1 MKGIV
6 IRTAEQEEYPHPK
19 HDRFF
24 LRDVVTAENNPAL
37 SLHRG
42 RIEAGGEILPH
53 THEGQTETFY
63 ILGGEA
69 VCTVNGVEHHFG
81 PGCCV
86 VARQACNTASRIP
99 ETSRSI
105 CWPFSPRRLN
115 RHAHTHS
122 SHRLPT
128 SAQVLV
134 GRIVWDTAPSSAS
147 PLNLPCVASAW
158 SLKVPVYIRLPLKT
172 GLAMRGKICHFSFFT
187 HQPVLKWRLFFKF
200 SPYRR

>member
-6 IRTAEQEEYPHPK
+6 LRTAEQEEYPHPK

-69 VCTVNGVEHHFG
+69 ICTINGVEHHFG
-81 PGCCV
+81 AGCCV
-86 VARQACNTASRIP
+86 VA
-99 ETSRSI
+99 
-105 CWPFSPRRLN
+105 
-115 RHAHTHS
+115 
-122 SHRLPT
+122 
-128 SAQVLV
+128 
-134 GRIVWDTAPSSAS
+134 PSG
-147 PLNLPCVASAW
+147 VQH
-158 SLKVPVYIRLPLKT
+158 SLKNIGDEPVDLLAIFTPPLK
-172 GLAMRGKICHFSFFT
+172 
-187 HQPVLKWRLFFKF
+187 
-200 SPYRR
+200 